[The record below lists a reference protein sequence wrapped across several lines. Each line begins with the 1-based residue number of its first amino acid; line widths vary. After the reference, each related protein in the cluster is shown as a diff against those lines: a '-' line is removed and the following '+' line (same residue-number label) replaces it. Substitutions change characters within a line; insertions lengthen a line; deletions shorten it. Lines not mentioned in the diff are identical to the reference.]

1 MARFGILG
9 RLLLIMLSA
18 LLALSAANLL
28 LLRWQ
33 TVHHTR
39 PAPFL
44 RVRQFAADAD
54 LLAATP
60 ATSRPASLR
69 ALQTLGDQLLRLKVE
84 DRSPDLTG
92 FIHAPR
98 LEAKLHGFAHTA
110 AGATTLV
117 YTSPT
122 QANRSP
128 QDKVEGFMALAVAKL
143 PDGAYLSATP
153 DLRPQRGAPTLFW
166 APTAL
171 WIGLS
176 GAVVAVL
183 AVYGAVRELRPLRR
197 LAGSLDA
204 FTGAAPTVSSVSA
217 GAPEVRTLAA
227 AIDAMQHRVSDLM
240 RERTIMI
247 GAVAHD
253 LRTLLTR
260 MQLRLLTLADE
271 AVQTRFSAD
280 LDAMSKLIEDALA
293 FARGV
298 DAKLTR
304 SPLDLSDLVATEI
317 AEREALGGGLPIRT
331 VLSDAFVEG
340 DAAALRRV
348 VANLI
353 DNAMRFGRSRVQV
366 TVLAEGKYVCLRVE
380 DDGPG
385 VPPEDR
391 ERVLTPFYRVESSQ
405 AARRAVP
412 AWAWRSPAASLRPM
426 AEA

>member
-9 RLLLIMLSA
+9 RLLLILLSA
-18 LLALSAANLL
+18 LLALSATNLL
-28 LLRWQ
+28 ILRWQ
-33 TVHHTR
+33 DVHHTR

-60 ATSRPASLR
+60 ATSRPALLR
-69 ALQTLGDQLLRLKVE
+69 ALRALGDQLLRLKVE
-84 DRSPDLTG
+84 DRAPDLTG

-98 LEAKLHGFAHTA
+98 LEAKLHGFAHTSTGA
-110 AGATTLV
+110 ATQV
-117 YTSPT
+117 YTSAS

-128 QDKVEGFMALAVAKL
+128 LDKVEGFMALAVTKL

-153 DLRPQRGAPTLFW
+153 NLQSQGGQPTLFG

-183 AVYGAVRELRPLRR
+183 AVYGAIRELRPLRR

-204 FTGAAPTVSSVSA
+204 FTGAVPNLSSISA
-217 GAPEVRTLAA
+217 SAPEVRALTAA
-227 AIDAMQHRVSDLM
+227 TEAMQHRVSELM

-271 AVQTRFSAD
+271 AVQARFSAD

-304 SPLDLSDLVATEI
+304 CPLDLSDLVATEI
-317 AEREALGGGLPIRT
+317 AEREALGASLPIQT
-331 VLSDAFVEG
+331 MLS
-340 DAAALRRV
+340 
-348 VANLI
+348 
-353 DNAMRFGRSRVQV
+353 
-366 TVLAEGKYVCLRVE
+366 
-380 DDGPG
+380 
-385 VPPEDR
+385 
-391 ERVLTPFYRVESSQ
+391 TPSSK
-405 AARRAVP
+405 ATPRLCGAS
-412 AWAWRSPAASLRPM
+412 SPT
-426 AEA
+426 